1 MQILPP
7 LTVLTETFLRWP
19 TLSFD
24 ASEMKRFL
32 HRNRQSRKEAFVVGT
47 LFASFALLGSPFAA
61 DARNEGNEA
70 KNLAQMNCGA
80 VIECTTPDGKAA
92 EVATASDLN
101 EGAAALIMDDDTVS
115 CPLKEGQTTFVIK
128 LPAAFVLD
136 RFTFVNE
143 NAAAA
148 GELRISIS
156 NDQFPAASDKWVEVD
171 GDVTFTNKRLFNLSM
186 VGIEARYVKLAF
198 NVRLAG
204 RIAAL
209 GFYGEES
216 MRSFSERAL
225 HLVRAGSGSA
235 AAKVTRV
242 ANKTHGRRI
251 EDSLNFD
258 FANLYA
264 ATRKLL
270 ANESEGVANVA
281 GPRRPDL

>member
-24 ASEMKRFL
+24 AIEMKRFL

-70 KNLAQMNCGA
+70 KNLARMNCGA

-101 EGAAALIMDDDTVS
+101 EGAAALIMDDDTLS

-198 NVRLAG
+198 NVRLG
-204 RIAAL
+204 RPHRCAWIETLKEEELRVPGIAAYYVIML
-209 GFYGEES
+209 VDNGRLDRA
-216 MRSFSERAL
+216 RSFLVDAKRAAL
-225 HLVRAGSGSA
+225 LPEEEQLLA
-235 AAKVTRV
+235 
-242 ANKTHGRRI
+242 
-251 EDSLNFD
+251 
-258 FANLYA
+258 A